1 METWETYLAE
11 HYRPGG
17 SLDDLDCA
25 VRDVRLA
32 AAEMARRSRSVRCV
46 NFTIVPSDE
55 AFLALFE
62 ATSEELVRELY
73 AHAGIPFER
82 ITGAVWLD
90 SGEGMRG
97 PRPLRPS
104 DSLTSPK
111 GAR

>member
-11 HYRPGG
+11 HYRPGA

-32 AAEMARRSRSVRCV
+32 AAEMARRRRSVRCV
-46 NFTIVPSDE
+46 HFTIVPSDE

-62 ATSEELVRELY
+62 ATSEELVLELY

-82 ITGAVWLD
+82 ITGAVWLE
-90 SGEGMRG
+90 SGEGMRR

>member
-11 HYRPGG
+11 HYQPGA

-32 AAEMARRSRSVRCV
+32 AAEMARRRHSVRCV
-46 NFTIVPSDE
+46 HFTIVPSDE

-73 AHAGIPFER
+73 AHARIPFER
-82 ITGAVWLD
+82 ITGAVWLE
-90 SGEGMRG
+90 SGEGMR
-97 PRPLRPS
+97 PSTSAQTS
-104 DSLTSPK
+104 DSLLPP
-111 GAR
+111 RYR